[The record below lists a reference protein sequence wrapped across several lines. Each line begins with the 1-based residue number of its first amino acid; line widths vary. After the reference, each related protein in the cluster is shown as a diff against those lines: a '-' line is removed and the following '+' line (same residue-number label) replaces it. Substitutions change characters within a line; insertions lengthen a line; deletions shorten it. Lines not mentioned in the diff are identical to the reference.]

1 LNFNYE
7 LKRKNSTTEYTESHG
22 GRKSF
27 RTKTSV
33 KLRVLCGLFLLF
45 FFNNSAIAQDN
56 HLAAFSDPTRIWG
69 NGIESVIESA
79 YRQFFITRIIG
90 DRVMNIRMPFAMN
103 GERDFMVKDNWEIFM
118 DGKGSPDKIWAAIEE
133 ILDSKEFEEY
143 INALSSGR
151 EKVIIF
157 EMNERKWSLQTDLFV
172 IARIKSGA
180 FKGLPHRPYVLTS
193 GNGALES
200 DVYNYLLC
208 VGYIGLD
215 CSGFVWHILDY
226 IGNKGGIN
234 LGRVLSPTLGV
245 PRGSEPARFVGTA
258 FFGSRSPQLIQVND
272 EIRNLRPAD
281 VLLFRDID
289 GTIVHS
295 AIIQSIDFTKGV
307 IRYLQ
312 CTNVAPVFERGAHE
326 SFIHFDP
333 LNTAVSLKDPSL
345 HWTQRRA
352 PPFVGE
358 DIPFSG
364 DGEIFRYKLNGG
376 KVVRLKALEPVIER
390 LSR

>member
-1 LNFNYE
+1 M
-7 LKRKNSTTEYTESHG
+7 KH
-22 GRKSF
+22 KS
-27 RTKTSV
+27 
-33 KLRVLCGLFLLF
+33 LLCIIIIHFLF
-45 FFNNSAIAQDN
+45 FISHFSFAQTDY
-56 HLAAFSDPTRIWG
+56 LASFSDPTRIWG
-69 NGIESVIESA
+69 NGIESVIERA

-103 GERDFMVKDNWEIFM
+103 NERDFMVKENWEIFM
-118 DGKGSPDKIWAAIEE
+118 DGKGDPQKIWTAIEE

-157 EMNERKWSLQTDLFV
+157 EMNERKWSMQTDIFV

-180 FKGLPHRPYVLTS
+180 FRGLPHRPYVLTS

-208 VGYIGLD
+208 IGFVGLD

-226 IGNKGGIN
+226 IGMQGGIN
-234 LGRVLSPTLGV
+234 LGAVLSGALGA
-245 PRGSEPARFVGTA
+245 PRGSEAARYAGTA
-258 FFGSRSPQLIQVND
+258 FFGSKNQQLVQVND

-281 VLLFRDID
+281 ILLFKDID

-295 AIIQSIDFTKGV
+295 AIIQSIDLKKGV

-312 CTNVAPVFERGAHE
+312 CTNVAPIFERGAHE
-326 SFIHFDP
+326 SFIYFDP
-333 LNTAVSLKDPSL
+333 ANTAVSLKDPSL

-352 PPFVGE
+352 PPFAGE

-376 KVVRLKALEPVIER
+376 KVVRLRALVPVIER
-390 LSR
+390 LSK